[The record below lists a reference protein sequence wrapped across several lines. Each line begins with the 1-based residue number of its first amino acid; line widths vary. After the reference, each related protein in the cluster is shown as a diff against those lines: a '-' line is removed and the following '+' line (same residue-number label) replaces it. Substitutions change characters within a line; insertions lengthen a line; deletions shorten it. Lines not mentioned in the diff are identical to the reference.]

1 MEEGEEL
8 GKEGNNAHITDL
20 NVTENQQDR
29 EDSSR
34 DLKPERQKGKVI
46 GARVRRAREG
56 NEHCVRRLEGN
67 REQAKKRRQQQ
78 GARTRALERFNKN
91 VNKRGMK
98 SLA

>member
-8 GKEGNNAHITDL
+8 GKEGNNAHIVGL

-34 DLKPERQKGKVI
+34 DLKPEHQKGKVI

-56 NEHCVRRLEGN
+56 SEHCARRLEGN

-78 GARTRALERFNKN
+78 GARTRASERFNKN